1 MAQQLSPP
9 PPAPGEGQS
18 HRSVLVAIGALLL
31 GMLLAAL
38 DQTIVS
44 TALPTIVSEL
54 GGLDHLSW
62 VVTAYLLAAT
72 AATPLWGKLGDQYGR
87 KKLFQTAIVIF
98 LIGSALCGIAQNMP
112 QLIGFRALQGLGG
125 GGLMVLSMAI
135 VGDLVTPRE
144 RGKYQGLFGAVFGV
158 TSVLGPLL
166 GGFFTEHLSWR
177 WVFYIN
183 LPIGVVALV
192 VIAAVLHIPVRRE
205 KHTIDYLGTFL
216 IASVATAL
224 VLVASLGG
232 TTWAWSSPQIIAL
245 AVLAVVLLVAFIAV
259 ERRAVEP
266 VLPLKLFRIRT
277 FSLVAVISFVIGF
290 AMFGAM
296 TYLPT
301 FLQVVHDIT
310 PTMSGVHMLPMVFGL
325 LITST
330 ASGQIVSRT
339 GRWKVFPLAGTALTA
354 VGLLLLHN
362 LDENSSTWLMSAYF
376 FVFGAGLGLVMQVL
390 VLVAQN
396 SVSYQD
402 LGVATS
408 GATFFRSIGSAF
420 GVAIFGTIFA
430 NRLTGQL
437 TDALAGQSLPSGVDA
452 GRLAAD
458 PRAIGQLPADLRPGV
473 LGAYSTS
480 ITDVFLYAVP
490 VVLLAFVL
498 AWFLREDKLQGSV
511 TAPDSRPD
519 PRLQPRRALLVR
531 RVRPRAVGAGHPG
544 GPPRDLREDHRAG
557 RLRPAARGQLAAP
570 ADQAARHRRTR
581 AARRDR
587 SRTAA
592 CDHRRGPAGRGT
604 RTGPPGG
611 PADDPHRRG
620 GRGRRPPL
628 PGPRGLPG
636 RAPRRLVGPRAPD
649 RPGQTR
655 QRTDRRGQR
664 IDQGAPALP
673 DASPRPRGPPAPRR
687 ARGPPP
693 GPRRPGRPRPPAPA
707 RLTRPP
713 GPPGGTVRHIAAGR
727 VTAPWRTSAP
737 RTGYGG
743 GTPATS
749 RYPCFVYSPRA
760 STRSWRVSSRSSRTP
775 YDLAASSTAASSSPP
790 PPVPRNPGRTY
801 TRVSSAVPGPAASVS
816 TSPAQLAALLP
827 YRPTTNCPVGGTSR
841 PAPSSASPSAISSA
855 VAGRCQ

>member
-1 MAQQLSPP
+1 MAQRLSPS

-87 KKLFQTAIVIF
+87 KRLFQTAIVIF
-98 LIGSALCGIAQNMP
+98 LIGSALCGVAQNMP

-232 TTWAWSSPQIIAL
+232 TTWAWSSPQIIGL

-266 VLPLKLFRIRT
+266 VLPLKLFRTRT
-277 FSLVAVISFVIGF
+277 FALVAVISFVIGF

-330 ASGQIVSRT
+330 GSGQIVSRT
-339 GRWKVFPLAGTALTA
+339 GRWKVFPILGTAITA
-354 VGLLLLHN
+354 VGLLLLHQ
-362 LDENSSTWLMSAYF
+362 LDENSSTWLMSAFF

-408 GATFFRSIGSAF
+408 GVTFFRSIGSAF

-437 TDALAGQSLPSGVDA
+437 TDALAGQPLPTGVDV

-458 PRAIGQLPADLRPGV
+458 PRAIGQLPADLRPSV

-498 AWFLREDKLQGSV
+498 AWFLREDRLRGSV
-511 TAPDSRPD
+511 TAPDTSQTLASNPVERSSYD
-519 PRLQPRRALLVR
+519 ECARALSVLATREGRREIYEKITARAGYDLLPAASWLLLRIKRHGTVEPARLAETAPVPLHVITDAARQVEERGLARREGLQMILTDTGAEAVVRLSQAREDSLAELLGDWWGPERPTDLVR
-531 RVRPRAVGAGHPG
+531 LVSELTAEVSGSTRERPHYPK
-544 GPPRDLREDHRAG
+544 PPRDHEAHLRQDEREA
-557 RLRPAARGQLAAP
+557 LE
-570 ADQAARHRRTR
+570 RRFDE
-581 AARRDR
+581 RD
-587 SRTAA
+587 
-592 CDHRRGPAGRGT
+592 GL
-604 RTGPPGG
+604 
-611 PADDPHRRG
+611 
-620 GRGRRPPL
+620 GRRSD
-628 PGPRGLPG
+628 G
-636 RAPRRLVGPRAPD
+636 RESHGRRSDDGD
-649 RPGQTR
+649 EHGR
-655 QRTDRRGQR
+655 QH
-664 IDQGAPALP
+664 
-673 DASPRPRGPPAPRR
+673 PPA
-687 ARGPPP
+687 
-693 GPRRPGRPRPPAPA
+693 
-707 RLTRPP
+707 
-713 GPPGGTVRHIAAGR
+713 
-727 VTAPWRTSAP
+727 
-737 RTGYGG
+737 
-743 GTPATS
+743 
-749 RYPCFVYSPRA
+749 
-760 STRSWRVSSRSSRTP
+760 
-775 YDLAASSTAASSSPP
+775 
-790 PPVPRNPGRTY
+790 
-801 TRVSSAVPGPAASVS
+801 
-816 TSPAQLAALLP
+816 
-827 YRPTTNCPVGGTSR
+827 
-841 PAPSSASPSAISSA
+841 
-855 VAGRCQ
+855 